1 MNANAHMNA
10 HTNAH
15 MNAHTNAHTNVLNND
30 YGCYIRRQGQPWNQ
44 ARSHHRVAL
53 ELFLEEEAQAQ
64 TQAQA
69 QRQAHVQREAR
80 VYRIVVPHEDGGEFI
95 GWFRRLN
102 QAVCQY
108 RDEYGQVVG
117 IMMSSSG
124 QVGFINRV
132 VDP

>member
-1 MNANAHMNA
+1 MSAI
-10 HTNAH
+10 TNA
-15 MNAHTNAHTNVLNND
+15 LNND
-30 YGCYIRRQGQPWNQ
+30 YGCYIRRQGQPWN
-44 ARSHHRVAL
+44 RGRTHHRAAL
-53 ELFLEEEAQAQ
+53 ERFLEEEAS
-64 TQAQA
+64 
-69 QRQAHVQREAR
+69 EPGR
-80 VYRIVVPHEDGGEFI
+80 VYRIAVPHADGGDFV

-108 RDEYGQVVG
+108 QDEYGQTVG